1 MTKPTAKEATT
12 KPKKKKPLAVNKRTM
27 SVRER
32 IENIKAQQ
40 AWDKEWE
47 NDK

>member
-1 MTKPTAKEATT
+1 MTKPIVKEPTA
-12 KPKKKKPLAVNKRTM
+12 KPKKKKPSPVNKRTV

-47 NDK
+47 NDE